1 MLQILIPVSDD
12 KIFFPKEE
20 YFFPKPIIEVL
31 NKPLI
36 IQVISHLEK
45 ILNPERFIFVIPRD
59 LEDSFSLSNI
69 IELSAS
75 IKTKF
80 FIRKGETSGGLSSC
94 LLASDLIEDGEV
106 IVANMDEIIDVDL
119 NETIK
124 IFRKKNASAGV
135 ISYESSHPRWSYA
148 IINSKN
154 EVGFCAEKKV
164 ISKNALAGFYY
175 FQSRDIF
182 IDSCSK
188 VLLED
193 NSLDGN
199 FYLSSAINQIILMQ
213 KVVYAFQIKS
223 SYHHSLF
230 SSEMIKEFE
239 KSSFAKNLI
248 KKQDYNESINIVI
261 PAAGKGS
268 RFSKANWSAPKPFID
283 INGKPMLQHVVDN
296 LAIKNSNI
304 HLVLQESHITKYN
317 PKINGN
323 IANSINKIS
332 IDFNTA
338 GTACTVLHALNHIKS
353 GSGLL
358 IANSDQIV
366 DFDCDLFIQDAINRN
381 LDGSILVFRDFE
393 KDPKWSFV
401 RVDKFE
407 LVKEVAEKKAISDL
421 ATVGIYFFKSADD
434 FREGAIDMISHDD
447 RVNNEFYTCPIYNYL
462 IKKNKK
468 IGIYEINPSAM
479 HGIGTPEDLIIYQNS
494 KNYPPSSHSPN

>member
-199 FYLSSAINQIILMQ
+199 FYLSSAINQIIL
-213 KVVYAFQIKS
+213 
-223 SYHHSLF
+223 
-230 SSEMIKEFE
+230 
-239 KSSFAKNLI
+239 
-248 KKQDYNESINIVI
+248 
-261 PAAGKGS
+261 
-268 RFSKANWSAPKPFID
+268 
-283 INGKPMLQHVVDN
+283 
-296 LAIKNSNI
+296 
-304 HLVLQESHITKYN
+304 
-317 PKINGN
+317 
-323 IANSINKIS
+323 
-332 IDFNTA
+332 
-338 GTACTVLHALNHIKS
+338 
-353 GSGLL
+353 
-358 IANSDQIV
+358 
-366 DFDCDLFIQDAINRN
+366 NR
-381 LDGSILVFRDFE
+381 R
-393 KDPKWSFV
+393 
-401 RVDKFE
+401 R
-407 LVKEVAEKKAISDL
+407 
-421 ATVGIYFFKSADD
+421 
-434 FREGAIDMISHDD
+434 
-447 RVNNEFYTCPIYNYL
+447 
-462 IKKNKK
+462 
-468 IGIYEINPSAM
+468 
-479 HGIGTPEDLIIYQNS
+479 
-494 KNYPPSSHSPN
+494 